1 MRPVPPPILRSALLA
16 LFLGVTACASSSGS
30 ADGPRRDPNVITQ
43 DELADLQ
50 QLDAL
55 QVVQRL
61 RPRWLRIRAG
71 AVPETVVNGSRIE
84 GQAEALRNY
93 RVGEIRELRYLSPSD
108 ATLRFGTGYPAG
120 AILVTIGR

>member
-1 MRPVPPPILRSALLA
+1 MRPVVRLVPRSTFLA
-16 LFLGVTACASSSGS
+16 LFLGATACASSGGS
-30 ADGPRRDPNVITQ
+30 SDGPRRNPDVITQ
-43 DELADLQ
+43 EELADLQ
-50 QLDAL
+50 LLDAL

-71 AVPETVVNGSRIE
+71 ALPETVVNGSRIE

-93 RVGEIRELRYLSPSD
+93 RVGEIRELRYLSPAD

-120 AILVTIGR
+120 AILVTTGR